1 MTGQHWA
8 LIDPAGHS
16 VELVHASQGRAS
28 AQKAWQRFTPLQMHR
43 DEQAEAGWT
52 VRAATGDDVA
62 SSCFPCE
69 CQVLEVPC

>member
-28 AQKAWQRFTPLQMHR
+28 AQKAWQRFTPLQIHR
-43 DEQAEAGWT
+43 DAQAAAGWKVRTAT
-52 VRAATGDDVA
+52 VEDVE